1 MTRDEVNQ
9 YWMLIQKSRYF
20 EDKLKAAR
28 IRMESPRIP
37 ELTGQPG
44 SKYPSGSGSQQ
55 ERFADAYMD
64 EYDGYLEQLDTT
76 RNEIRRIEDA
86 VNRLPI
92 KEQMVTR
99 WHCFERLSYKYIADV
114 MELSITSVS
123 MIQTNAYKLL
133 EEHDGL
139 DTDH

>member
-1 MTRDEVNQ
+1 MTRNDVNQ
-9 YWMLIQKSRYF
+9 YWLLIQESRYF

-44 SKYPSGSGSQQ
+44 AKYASGSGSHQ
-55 ERFADAYMD
+55 EKLADVFMD
-64 EYDGYLEQLDTT
+64 EYGDYVKRLDET
-76 RNEIRRIEDA
+76 RKR
-86 VNRLPI
+86 I
-92 KEQMVTR
+92 KEIEEAVDKLPTKERMVTR

-133 EEHDGL
+133 EEQKDE
-139 DTDH
+139 TDN